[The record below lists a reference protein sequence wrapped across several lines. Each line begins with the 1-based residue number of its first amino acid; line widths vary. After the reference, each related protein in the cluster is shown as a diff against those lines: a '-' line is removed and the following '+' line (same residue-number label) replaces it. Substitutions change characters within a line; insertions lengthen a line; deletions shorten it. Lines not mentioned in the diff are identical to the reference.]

1 MGKTSLKLDGFK
13 EILEK
18 LVESGKIADKEADNI
33 SKKGGEIIRDEL
45 ASAMNKADV
54 SFDLIRRLPANQYSH
69 IGDVYTA
76 RAGYIPTDYDPDNLS
91 DFFKAL
97 FINVGTP
104 NRQPTQIEGRDFIG
118 AAKKAAKPRLKNIEE
133 ELLKNT
139 TKDLKK

>member
-33 SKKGGEIIRDEL
+33 NKKGGEIIRDEL
-45 ASAMNKADV
+45 VSAMNKADV
-54 SFDLIRRLPANQYSH
+54 SSDLIRRLPANQYSH
-69 IGDVYTA
+69 VGDVYTA

-104 NRQPTQIEGRDFIG
+104 NRRGSQIQPRYFIG
-118 AAKKAAKPRLKNIEE
+118 DAKKAAKPRLKNIEE
-133 ELLKNT
+133 ELLKDT